1 MAPSPS
7 EAGYIQL
14 GQGAFSV
21 TRRPSRG
28 WAGIGRF
35 PPIRLR
41 RCAHFV
47 RIDLNSSRV
56 RPMNTPA
63 VMNPKATLILAIA
76 LAGIVCSA
84 FAEGQMESP
93 VPVRTVPPT
102 YPYEMR
108 REGVSGL
115 VNVNCMIDEKGDVQ
129 DPKVEKATNDKF
141 IQPALDALKKWKF
154 KPAKRDG
161 TVVAIRVNIP
171 IRFSVDN

>member
-1 MAPSPS
+1 
-7 EAGYIQL
+7 
-14 GQGAFSV
+14 
-21 TRRPSRG
+21 
-28 WAGIGRF
+28 
-35 PPIRLR
+35 
-41 RCAHFV
+41 
-47 RIDLNSSRV
+47 
-56 RPMNTPA
+56 
-63 VMNPKATLILAIA
+63 MNPTATLILTTA
-76 LAGIVCSA
+76 LVLVARPA
-84 FAEGQMESP
+84 FAEGQVESP
-93 VPVRTVPPT
+93 VPVRTVSPA

-108 REGVSGL
+108 REGVSGM